1 MALFQLTGLKPCALC
16 SWAFSQKEETR
27 LGLFAR
33 LQRSLG
39 HDRED
44 SGLNNS
50 GSGVTWS
57 GVTGASPIIRRG
69 RVFCSELVFHDFCF
83 FRHGSIVQLLSR
95 RFRCGVKASL
105 SPG

>member
-1 MALFQLTGLKPCALC
+1 PVTLTLTLTLIITC
-16 SWAFSQKEETR
+16 SSYDFVRRDNVRK
-27 LGLFAR
+27 
-33 LQRSLG
+33 RSLG